1 METLEQIADKVGR
14 ETDEYLS
21 DKIAAPEE
29 WKRIRDIEFSRRLV
43 AELAKQEPVAFI
55 HTFESGEALSWF
67 GESSNYTG
75 RPDFVKSTPL
85 YAAPIPTPED
95 VRDAERY
102 RAKRKRDF
110 DMSEAK
116 NEANFNKGY
125 DQICDCL
132 AEAAMTAAQE
142 GK

>member
-43 AELAKQEPVAFI
+43 AELAKQEPVCWQI
-55 HTFESGEALSWF
+55 
-67 GESSNYTG
+67 
-75 RPDFVKSTPL
+75 DFVDKEETSVITWDRRSMKAYADTGAKVTPL
-85 YAAPIPTPED
+85 YAAPLPTPED
-95 VRDAERY
+95 VRDA
-102 RAKRKRDF
+102 AKWREH
-110 DMSEAK
+110 EAK
-116 NEANFNKGY
+116 KKALIERGFLKSPLR
-125 DQICDCL
+125 D
-132 AEAAMTAAQE
+132 AAMTAAQE